1 MSDNQMISA
10 PRALLERIETWMPE
24 HCQDL
29 TDLQALLAAPADVC
43 VTPNGTACPGDGV
56 GSCKRCP
63 SAQPRNKRVVAQVF
77 GYTPGMGLVE
87 LRITGGIPSWLELGE
102 EVTVMMDSPAA
113 QLQGEHTA
121 VGFLER
127 MLNGSGDDR
136 LEAWQGEM
144 AMLLEHIVEQPAPV
158 AVEPEGWKLV
168 PVHPTAEML
177 DAIGDGATDKSLAQN
192 RALVA
197 WSLILDAV
205 PAAGMHGSWYAA
217 DDFDRHVR
225 TLDVLING
233 EEGASPQAKLCDLVA
248 QLQAKPVFGLD
259 PAKGYALVSIKP
271 SPGLLMSMA
280 IRSDHGLGV
289 PGYYDQPLML
299 KMNHGI
305 PHARLLECKL
315 SEMRQIYE
323 EVVGTGFYSVGKEA
337 EYAAPAVT
345 EQGTDQIRAQYGHLV
360 EKPDV

>member
-158 AVEPEGWKLV
+158 AVVPELTSELRWILGQMCFQHIHTAQALRLMGHKIAKKAEDEQAVTIYWMLGHYLKD
-168 PVHPTAEML
+168 PTNWR
-177 DAIGDGATDKSLAQN
+177 QN
-192 RALVA
+192 ASNEIKA
-197 WSLILDAV
+197 AY
-205 PAAGMHGSWYAA
+205 PAA
-217 DDFDRHVR
+217 
-225 TLDVLING
+225 
-233 EEGASPQAKLCDLVA
+233 
-248 QLQAKPVFGLD
+248 
-259 PAKGYALVSIKP
+259 
-271 SPGLLMSMA
+271 
-280 IRSDHGLGV
+280 
-289 PGYYDQPLML
+289 
-299 KMNHGI
+299 
-305 PHARLLECKL
+305 
-315 SEMRQIYE
+315 
-323 EVVGTGFYSVGKEA
+323 
-337 EYAAPAVT
+337 
-345 EQGTDQIRAQYGHLV
+345 
-360 EKPDV
+360 